1 MSAQNRSP
9 ELRPEIVF
17 LFDLV
22 RQLVAGRVRI
32 PKFQRPFVWRRQQML
47 DLLDSINNQY
57 PIGSLLTW
65 ETDTDILSLDHIGPV
80 DLAAR
85 ASDGSAAYLLDG
97 HQRLSTIAGA
107 LVSNADRSASR
118 IGDDDPALWHIFFNA
133 RDGLFEHLEAGQ
145 EPQPFQ
151 FPMARLLDTF
161 EFLAESQRIL
171 ETGGPDG
178 KAYLQRIQDVAR
190 AFQNYKIPVIQIKQ
204 TGLTEAVEI
213 FARLNS
219 KGQSMTADQMVSALL
234 YRQGG
239 GPRDFDLASEI
250 TSSMEILSSYGF
262 GGIDRTLVLRAV
274 LAAAGE
280 DIYRTDWTRIAQNRR
295 EELLSRLQRV
305 LPGVNESL
313 EGAAKFLREELG
325 VTTDRLLPY
334 AMQLV
339 VIASLFYGA
348 PEPSEAQKRLIAR
361 WFWTTSFS
369 QWFGGAN
376 PSRVNAL
383 VRDVIDNVAPERNDP
398 KFSDFDLS
406 VPASPLPLSFDMRSA
421 RTRVL
426 LLVLFSL
433 QPQDRNGSVLKDP
446 SALVARYGPDA
457 LGYLASNVS
466 MRELARSPANRIL
479 RDDPLDRG
487 QARNW
492 LAGLSDEGRERI
504 WKSHA
509 LPVQDADLLRYPDAS
524 GFLKAR
530 LAEMVKVEHA
540 FMARVDVTPPLS
552 DLPAPAAADSE

>member
-1 MSAQNRSP
+1 MAAQSRSP

-22 RQLVAGRVRI
+22 RQLVEGRVRI
-32 PKFQRPFVWRRQQML
+32 PRFQRPFVWRRQQML
-47 DLLDSINNQY
+47 DLLDSIYNQY

-85 ASDGSAAYLLDG
+85 SGEGSAAYLLDG

-107 LVSNADRSASR
+107 LVSSADRSR
-118 IGDDDPALWHIFFNA
+118 RDTTGDDPALWHIFFNA
-133 RDGLFEHLEAGQ
+133 RDGLFEHLELGQ
-145 EPQPFQ
+145 DPLPYQ

-171 ETGGPDG
+171 ETGGEDG
-178 KAYLQRIQDVAR
+178 KSYLQKIQDVAR

-239 GPRDFDLASEI
+239 SRDFDLASEI
-250 TSSMEILSSYGF
+250 TASMEILTSYGF
-262 GGIDRTLVLRAV
+262 GGVDRTLVLRAV

-280 DIYRTDWTRIAQNRR
+280 DIYRTDWTRIAQTRR

-305 LPGVNESL
+305 LPAVNASL
-313 EGAAKFLREELG
+313 ESAAKFLREELN

-339 VIASLFYGA
+339 IISSLFYGT
-348 PEPSEAQKRLIAR
+348 PDPSVAQRRLISR

-383 VRDVIDNVAPERNDP
+383 VRDVIDNVSLERNNP
-398 KFSDFDLS
+398 EFSDFDLD

-433 QPQDRNGSVLKDP
+433 NPKARDGRPVADP
-446 SALVARYGPDA
+446 AALVARFGPEA
-457 LGYLASNVS
+457 LGYLASNVG
-466 MRELARSPANRIL
+466 MRDVARSPANRIL
-479 RDDPLDRG
+479 RDDPQDRG

-492 LAGLSDEGRERI
+492 LGELRGEARNAI
-504 WKSHA
+504 WRSHA
-509 LPVQDADLLRYPDAS
+509 LPVRDAELLEIPDAS
-524 GFLKAR
+524 GFLNAR
-530 LAEMVKVEHA
+530 LAEMVRVEHE
-540 FMARVDVTPPLS
+540 FMARVDVRLPLS
-552 DLPAPAAADSE
+552 DVPAATAADSD